1 MTETQIHQSTM
12 TSKLPRPPDA
22 LHQLQH
28 IWTHQ
33 MLLKIP
39 LPTPPRMPPRM
50 QTTTMPLPLPL
61 LPPLPLALSLPTNMV
76 HQPTR
81 RPALMSGYENT
92 QGNVRVATPTFRN
105 AEEIIKSSAAY
116 APSNFATLAGGH
128 GRIPTHADLNTIRR
142 WMRENG
148 PRISMVMKGKKRE
161 KKRRRRW
168 EEKRRRWNLEERV
181 NQMEVAS
188 SPSTGLR
195 SDQMI
200 PMSPTRRQNKTA
212 AKLVQ
217 APTVVATL
225 TKTSAKCWKI

>member
-1 MTETQIHQSTM
+1 MTERHLPRKRHNEFNSWKNARTTSTSGNKPQAQPPVPPLWGPSRKDSPYLLQVMTETQIHQSTM

-61 LPPLPLALSLPTNMV
+61 LLPLPLALSLPTNMV

-105 AEEIIKSSAAY
+105 A
-116 APSNFATLAGGH
+116 
-128 GRIPTHADLNTIRR
+128 
-142 WMRENG
+142 
-148 PRISMVMKGKKRE
+148 GK
-161 KKRRRRW
+161 
-168 EEKRRRWNLEERV
+168 
-181 NQMEVAS
+181 
-188 SPSTGLR
+188 
-195 SDQMI
+195 
-200 PMSPTRRQNKTA
+200 
-212 AKLVQ
+212 
-217 APTVVATL
+217 
-225 TKTSAKCWKI
+225 